1 MRTKILYGLTAIS
14 LFLMGS
20 LTAIFIIDYLPG
32 DNVINKTVN
41 EVTITE
47 SDTIKSSVDKVY
59 DAVVYI
65 ESYEYD
71 DPIGSGTGF
80 IYKKDEKFGYIITNH
95 HVIDGADEVK
105 IITTLGAEVTAKIL
119 GSDEYAD
126 IAVLSIDL
134 QYVAKVVEIGSS
146 DSASVGD
153 TIFTVGSPLGYEYMG
168 TVTKGILSGKNR
180 TVSVDLTNGEYIME
194 VLQIDAAINPGNS
207 GGPLLNINGQ
217 VIGVNSLKLVKS
229 EIEGMGFALPIEIV
243 MGFVGRLEKGE
254 KIARPLI
261 GVELI
266 DVNDTYSLYR
276 KGILIEDNIV
286 NGVVISDITK
296 NMPADQSGLRVGD
309 IILEINNYK
318 TNDIAHFRY
327 NLYKFSIGDVITIT
341 YIRDGKTLEAKVTLD
356 ESL

>member
-1 MRTKILYGLTAIS
+1 MVMRLEAEQDS
-14 LFLMGS
+14 
-20 LTAIFIIDYLPG
+20 
-32 DNVINKTVN
+32 
-41 EVTITE
+41 
-47 SDTIKSSVDKVY
+47 
-59 DAVVYI
+59 YI
-65 ESYEYD
+65 
-71 DPIGSGTGF
+71 
-80 IYKKDEKFGYIITNH
+80 KKDDKFGYVITNH

-105 IITTLGAEVTAKIL
+105 IITTSGAEATAKIL

-134 QYVAKVVEIGSS
+134 QYAVKVAEIGAS
-146 DSASVGD
+146 DSSSVGD

-276 KGILIEDNIV
+276 KGILIKDDVAE
-286 NGVVISDITK
+286 GVVISEITK
-296 NMPADQSGLRVGD
+296 NMPADQGGLKVGD
-309 IILEINNYK
+309 IILEINNNK
-318 TNDIAHFRY
+318 TTDIAHFRY
-327 NLYKFSIGDVITIT
+327 NLYKFSIGDVITIK
-341 YIRDGKTLEAKVTLD
+341 YIRDGKMLETKITLD